1 MNCIRMSMRN
11 MRRTLIT
18 ALAVAASLTLAG
30 AADKLKPEE
39 IIKRF
44 AAKET
49 EFKDVWNQ
57 YTYNQQIV
65 FQVLNTSGK
74 VREQREMWVEVY
86 FTTSGKRR
94 TRVLEDHGE
103 LRSVGVTREDMDDAI
118 HRQPFV
124 LTTEELPS
132 YKVDY
137 HGEERV
143 DELDTYVFDVKPR
156 KMEKGQRYFKGRLW
170 VDNVDFQ
177 IVMSRGKVVPD
188 SSQNKFPEFETIR
201 QQVDGEY
208 WFPTWTEADD
218 VLSFGN
224 AFSGR
229 RDVRI
234 RELITYQDFKKFEVN
249 ATIKYEPIEKDES
262 DEPEEQP

>member
-74 VREQREMWVEVY
+74 VREQREMWVEV
-86 FTTSGKRR
+86 
-94 TRVLEDHGE
+94 
-103 LRSVGVTREDMDDAI
+103 
-118 HRQPFV
+118 
-124 LTTEELPS
+124 
-132 YKVDY
+132 
-137 HGEERV
+137 
-143 DELDTYVFDVKPR
+143 
-156 KMEKGQRYFKGRLW
+156 
-170 VDNVDFQ
+170 
-177 IVMSRGKVVPD
+177 
-188 SSQNKFPEFETIR
+188 
-201 QQVDGEY
+201 
-208 WFPTWTEADD
+208 
-218 VLSFGN
+218 
-224 AFSGR
+224 
-229 RDVRI
+229 
-234 RELITYQDFKKFEVN
+234 
-249 ATIKYEPIEKDES
+249 
-262 DEPEEQP
+262 